1 MVGKSAK
8 SKDASNK
15 IDSAQTIIDARLE
28 ERFWQRIQDNLPFIA
43 VVTALIFSFSALTLS
58 SLPLLH
64 AYFSPQVEKP
74 WEADILQLNEGLA
87 ALSARLEHNGV
98 QITGLQNMLAEED
111 TAATAQI
118 EEIVARIARA
128 EEALQQTRQQISQ
141 LSRKGAADSQPQNDD
156 ISQTEINKKFIAPL
170 ADEQAVQGK
179 NDHQPDSQGILLD
192 RDKTAQNNSQET
204 SWLEWLSQTS
214 SSVLS
219 SVGKM
224 FSSVIRISPAD
235 EEKP

>member
-8 SKDASNK
+8 SKDASSK

-28 ERFWQRIQDNLPFIA
+28 QGFWQRIQDNLPFIA
-43 VVTALIFSFSALTLS
+43 IITALIFSFSALTLS
-58 SLPLLH
+58 SLPLLY

-87 ALSARLEHNGV
+87 LLSVRLEQNSA
-98 QITGLQNMLAEED
+98 QITGLQNMLTEED
-111 TAATAQI
+111 AAATAQI
-118 EEIVARIARA
+118 EEIVARIAKA

-141 LSRKGAADSQPQNDD
+141 LSSENAADSQQQNGDT
-156 ISQTEINKKFIAPL
+156 SQTETDKNIIAPL
-170 ADEQAVQGK
+170 ADEQVVQGK
-179 NDHQPDSQGILLD
+179 KDHQQDSQGIVLD
-192 RDKTAQNNSQET
+192 RDNIAQNSSQET
-204 SWLEWLSQTS
+204 GLLEWLSQTS
-214 SSVLS
+214 SSVFS

>member
-43 VVTALIFSFSALTLS
+43 VITALIFSFSALTLS

-87 ALSARLEHNGV
+87 AVSARLEHNSA

-111 TAATAQI
+111 TAAIAQM
-118 EEIVARIARA
+118 EEMVSRIARA

-141 LSRKGAADSQPQNDD
+141 LSRKGAADSQPQNGD
-156 ISQTEINKKFIAPL
+156 ISQTETNKNIIVPL

-179 NDHQPDSQGILLD
+179 NDHQPDRQGILLD

>member
-74 WEADILQLNEGLA
+74 WEADILELNEGLA
-87 ALSARLEHNGV
+87 ALSARLEHNGI

-156 ISQTEINKKFIAPL
+156 ISQTEINKNIIAPL

-192 RDKTAQNNSQET
+192 RDKTAQNNSRET